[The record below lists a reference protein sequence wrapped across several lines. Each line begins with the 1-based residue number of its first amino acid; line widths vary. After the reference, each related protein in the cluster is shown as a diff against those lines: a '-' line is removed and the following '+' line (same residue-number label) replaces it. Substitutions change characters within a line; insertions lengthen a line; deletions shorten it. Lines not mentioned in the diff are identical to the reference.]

1 MNENDLRVVK
11 SRANIC
17 KTFMALLKE
26 KPMQEINV
34 KEICD
39 RAMISRN
46 TFYMHFPY
54 KESVLEYMNR
64 QCADVILAGLS
75 DKVDCI
81 GENSADTIWNYTEN
95 IIRETSKGRELLTF
109 LIQYDKSNLS
119 SVLTD
124 SIYEFFIN
132 AAKDFCAGKIP
143 LDYKFNCK
151 YISAGLV
158 SFLIY
163 WMEHPELGDKR
174 AQEMLYS
181 IHGKAVEA
189 AASTLQQ

>member
-17 KTFMALLKE
+17 NTFMELLKE
-26 KPMQEINV
+26 KPLQEINV

-54 KESVLEYMNR
+54 KESVLEYLNK
-64 QCADVILAGLS
+64 QCADVVLSGLS

-81 GENSADTIWNYTEN
+81 GENSTDTIWNYTKN
-95 IIRETSKGRELLTF
+95 IIRETAKGRDLLTF
-109 LIQYDKSNLS
+109 LTQYDKNNLS
-119 SVLTD
+119 ATLTD
-124 SIYEFFIN
+124 SIYDFFIT
-132 AAKDFCAGKIP
+132 AAKTFTAGDISI
-143 LDYKFNCK
+143 DYEFACK

-158 SFLIY
+158 NFLIY
-163 WMEHPELGDKR
+163 WMEHPEISDIK

-189 AASTLQQ
+189 AASALQQ